1 MDGWLAKHRWLVLL
15 SISAGSCI
23 CYIPYAWSAF
33 QPLVAADLG
42 YATDAATAVIPCCS
56 LFYGLL
62 SVLGGQ
68 WHNRSPQSVYL
79 IGATAI
85 SCSYLLF
92 CLSPPGASFFPVLCF
107 GLTFGVGYGLIYS
120 AATPCLLAWFPDRRG
135 FAIGTMAGAS
145 GIFLSVFTYWGTDLV
160 TRVGT
165 RQGFFI
171 FGLISA
177 VVLFS
182 TVPVIGIPPH
192 TSQIRSRQPTLQL
205 TDSTNGHT
213 SRQMIH
219 SNYFWLLFG
228 SVALVLPAYQL
239 FSSQLYT
246 LGMSH
251 RLSAAS
257 SLLLVSV
264 NPAFSSLGSFLI
276 PPATDRYGRV
286 KIIVLLWGLV
296 FLSAFLIPY
305 STGILFV
312 LLYLIQPF
320 AYYGG
325 SSAAVALVV
334 EFFGQQH
341 SRENISIFNFTVSAG
356 SLLTIL
362 YSQAEVFF
370 PSAGASMR
378 AGSISAAIAFLCSL
392 LLVRR
397 KKPRFLHSQ

>member
-1 MDGWLAKHRWLVLL
+1 
-15 SISAGSCI
+15 
-23 CYIPYAWSAF
+23 
-33 QPLVAADLG
+33 
-42 YATDAATAVIPCCS
+42 
-56 LFYGLL
+56 
-62 SVLGGQ
+62 
-68 WHNRSPQSVYL
+68 
-79 IGATAI
+79 
-85 SCSYLLF
+85 
-92 CLSPPGASFFPVLCF
+92 
-107 GLTFGVGYGLIYS
+107 
-120 AATPCLLAWFPDRRG
+120 
-135 FAIGTMAGAS
+135 
-145 GIFLSVFTYWGTDLV
+145 
-160 TRVGT
+160 
-165 RQGFFI
+165 
-171 FGLISA
+171 
-177 VVLFS
+177 
-182 TVPVIGIPPH
+182 
-192 TSQIRSRQPTLQL
+192 
-205 TDSTNGHT
+205 
-213 SRQMIH
+213 
-219 SNYFWLLFG
+219 
-228 SVALVLPAYQL
+228 
-239 FSSQLYT
+239 
-246 LGMSH
+246 MSH

-362 YSQAEVFF
+362 YSQAEVFL